1 LIDLKFAFG
10 LVRRILSASRKAFE
24 SGTMQQIN
32 TRGARLLTW
41 AALIA
46 LPFGLLTAWAVTPIC
61 AQEAVAPLSVDE
73 VGPGIYVHSGDIALM
88 NAANEGG
95 IANVGFI
102 IGDNGVAVIDTGGS
116 VREGRRLL
124 AAVRQITGKQVLYV
138 INTHGHPDHIFGN
151 AAFLP
156 PTVFVGSHS
165 LPRDMAERGAYYL
178 RSFRPA
184 MGALLDDVKIV
195 PPSVTVADELQLDLG
210 HRTLTLKA
218 WPASH
223 SDSDLTIF
231 DANSAVLFA
240 GDLVFLRHI
249 PVLDGSIRGWLKT
262 IDELAKVPA
271 KTVVPGHGP
280 FPAPWRA
287 ALDPERNYLE
297 RLQSDCRDL
306 IKRGVPIA
314 TAVELAGASEKSH
327 WDLFGDYNA
336 RNATAAYSELEWE

>member
-1 LIDLKFAFG
+1 
-10 LVRRILSASRKAFE
+10 
-24 SGTMQQIN
+24 MQQIN
-32 TRGARLLTW
+32 AQHARPLTW

-46 LPFGLLTAWAVTPIC
+46 LPIGLLTAWAATPIC
-61 AQEAVAPLSVDE
+61 AQEAIAPLSLDQ

-88 NAANEGG
+88 TAANEGA

-102 IGDNGVAVIDTGGS
+102 VGDKGVAVIDTGGS

-124 AAVRQITGKQVLYV
+124 AAVRQITDKPILYV

-151 AAFLP
+151 AAFP
-156 PTVFVGSHS
+156 PPAVFVGSHN

-178 RSFRPA
+178 NSFRPA
-184 MGALLDDVKIV
+184 MGSLLDEVKIV
-195 PPSVTVADELQLDLG
+195 PPTVTVADELQLNLG
-210 HRTLTLKA
+210 QRTLTLTA

-223 SDSDLTIF
+223 SDSDITVF

-240 GDLVFLRHI
+240 GDLIFLRHI

-262 IDELAKVPA
+262 INELAKLPA

-280 FPAPWRA
+280 TSAPWPA

-314 TAVELAGASEKSH
+314 AAAELAAASEKSH

>member
-1 LIDLKFAFG
+1 
-10 LVRRILSASRKAFE
+10 
-24 SGTMQQIN
+24 MQQIN
-32 TRGARLLTW
+32 TRRGRPLTR

-46 LPFGLLTAWAVTPIC
+46 LPIGLLTAWAATSIC
-61 AQEAVAPLSVDE
+61 AQEAIAPLSLDQ
-73 VGPGIYVHSGDIALM
+73 VGLGIYVHPGDIALM
-88 NAANEGG
+88 TAANEGA

-102 IGDNGVAVIDTGGS
+102 VGGKGVAVIDTGGS
-116 VREGRRLL
+116 VHEGRRLL
-124 AAVRQITGKQVLYV
+124 AAIHQITDKPILYV

-151 AAFLP
+151 AAFP
-156 PTVFVGSHS
+156 PPAVFVGSHN

-178 RSFRPA
+178 NSFRPA
-184 MGALLDDVKIV
+184 MGSLLDEVKIV
-195 PPSVTVADELQLDLG
+195 PPTVTVADELQLDLG
-210 HRTLTLKA
+210 QRTLTLRA

-223 SDSDLTIF
+223 SDSDITVF
-231 DANSAVLFA
+231 DSNSAVLFA

-271 KTVVPGHGP
+271 KSVVPGHGP
-280 FPAPWRA
+280 TSAPWPA

-306 IKRGVPIA
+306 IKRGVP
-314 TAVELAGASEKSH
+314 LAAASQLVAESERSH
-327 WDLFGDYNA
+327 WELFDDYNA